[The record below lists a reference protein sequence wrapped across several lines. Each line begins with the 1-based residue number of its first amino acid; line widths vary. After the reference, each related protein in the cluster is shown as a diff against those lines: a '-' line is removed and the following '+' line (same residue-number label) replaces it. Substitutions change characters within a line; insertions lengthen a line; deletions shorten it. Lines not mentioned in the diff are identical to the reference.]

1 MLGVSMHSQ
10 CWLTPS
16 GLERIPVHQF
26 PEIRKTVFAVSY
38 YNALGFF
45 RVTMPQI
52 KVWPLVC
59 TQCTLDCYW
68 ILSQNEMW
76 LNFVLNIQTTNF
88 CTWKGFLCYLWIL
101 LMNLNIFEAIEP
113 PRRAEGLKV
122 RVPWMNH
129 ERGYL
134 PNAEFSVHQA
144 EKHIRVCQISE
155 VVKNASVH
163 ALNVPK
169 YPTLINKGRWYYSA
183 GSSTRL
189 LPFCWFEKPNFW
201 CSDSAGASDARL

>member
-101 LMNLNIFEAIEP
+101 LMNLNINEAIEP
-113 PRRAEGLKV
+113 PVGPKAWRCEYHGWRIINAVIYKMPNFRFIKQKSISGYVKYRRWSKT
-122 RVPWMNH
+122 
-129 ERGYL
+129 
-134 PNAEFSVHQA
+134 
-144 EKHIRVCQISE
+144 
-155 VVKNASVH
+155 H
-163 ALNVPK
+163 ALNIPT
-169 YPTLINKGRWYYSA
+169 YPTLVNKG
-183 GSSTRL
+183 
-189 LPFCWFEKPNFW
+189 K
-201 CSDSAGASDARL
+201 